1 MPPTPQ
7 AGHPAPD
14 FTLEGTDG
22 TFRLSEHRGEV
33 VVLLFYPGDGT
44 PVCTKQFCSYRD
56 RPDDFAALDATVVG
70 ISAKDVT
77 SKQGFAADNH
87 LTVPLLADE
96 DRAVAK
102 LYGAAAPLVGTRRAA
117 VVIDA
122 EGIVRHRHVH
132 TLGLDFVGV
141 DELRELVDAARG
153 APA

>member
-1 MPPTPQ
+1 MADTPQ
-7 AGHPAPD
+7 PGAVAPD

-22 TFRLSEHRGEV
+22 AFRLSDHRGEV

-44 PVCTKQFCSYRD
+44 AVCTKQFCSYRD

-70 ISAKDVT
+70 ISAKDVA
-77 SKQGFAADNH
+77 SKQGFADAND

-102 LYGAAAPLVGTRRAA
+102 LYGASAPLVGTRRAA

-122 EGIVRHRHVH
+122 EGVVRHHHVH

-141 DELRELVDAARG
+141 EELRELVDAAR

>member
-1 MPPTPQ
+1 MASAPQ
-7 AGHPAPD
+7 PGEPAPD
-14 FTLEGTDG
+14 FVLDG
-22 TFRLSEHRGEV
+22 TGGEFRLSEHRGDV

-44 PVCTKQFCSYRD
+44 PVCTRQFCSYRD
-56 RPDDFAALDATVVG
+56 RADELASLDATVVG
-70 ISAKDVT
+70 ISAKDVA
-77 SKQGFAADNH
+77 SKVGFASDND

-122 EGIVRHRHVH
+122 EGIVRHHHVH

-141 DELRELVDAARG
+141 DELRELVEAAR